1 MVLRVCRQ
9 VLRDSHAA
17 EDAFQAAF
25 LVLARKGRSFRGR
38 DSLAPWLQ
46 QVAWRTA
53 AHLRADVSR
62 RRRHEQRA
70 AATGGEVV
78 VDRAWDDLGEAL
90 HEELGRLP
98 ARYRLALV
106 LCYLEG
112 LSSEQAA
119 RQLGWPAA
127 TVRSRLTRGRERL
140 RRRLMRR
147 GLAPSAV
154 ALAAALA
161 PRSAWAA
168 VRPASVSAAA
178 RAAVLVTTG
187 RVAAGAVPASILTL
201 TEGVILNMAM
211 TKLKLAAV
219 TLLVPGLLAIGAML
233 PAQPP
238 GPATTQGTAG
248 SGGPSGELPSLTALP
263 QGTPGADPVPGV
275 LRGEVTT
282 QGPGGPGGRFGSN
295 RLTRSGS
302 QAPALSPSESD
313 RLKAVEVKLD
323 EILQL
328 LKNTGARGGS
338 AAPITS
344 GIGTAQPLE
353 RVGAP
358 AAAGVRRAA
367 APSASSSMRPPNS
380 SGGGSVSSGLGVAAE
395 PGASSAYSGPNF
407 TVGAPAASSVGRADE
422 PSTSSSSVEGHA
434 TAGVGQAAGPGISS
448 VPANR
453 RTRRGRSTDAAVPLD
468 PTVSGMVDGSPGE
481 TSAALARRV
490 AELEARLTEVERRL
504 GGAPASPTADGPYC
518 ARPTRLHDG
527 SGLVDEAEH
536 RRRLPRPLLPRLA

>member
-1 MVLRVCRQ
+1 MRPDRHGPSLRQIRTLFTMGTAVGLTDAELLERFAAREGEAAELAFAALVERHGPMVLRVCRQ

-367 APSASSSMRPPNS
+367 APSASSSTPPPNS
-380 SGGGSVSSGLGVAAE
+380 SGGGSVSLGLGVAAGTE
-395 PGASSAYSGPNF
+395 RDFRVLGPGLHGPRALLF
-407 TVGAPAASSVGRADE
+407 PAWGGRLHPARPPWRALPLPEWGGRVGPAAPLQR
-422 PSTSSSSVEGHA
+422 
-434 TAGVGQAAGPGISS
+434 
-448 VPANR
+448 R
-453 RTRRGRSTDAAVPLD
+453 RTAEPDAAEALTLLVHRARLSRVWS
-468 PTVSGMVDGSPGE
+468 TV
-481 TSAALARRV
+481 ALAR
-490 AELEARLTEVERRL
+490 
-504 GGAPASPTADGPYC
+504 
-518 ARPTRLHDG
+518 
-527 SGLVDEAEH
+527 
-536 RRRLPRPLLPRLA
+536 PRPRWRDG